1 MPCVICSGADC
12 AYRYIGVLNVTYRKA
27 SKRTKTG
34 TEAAASS
41 VSAAGDAVEGK
52 STKNNEKNSFSD
64 SSNRPTGKDESE
76 QPRVVSQSQHSEES
90 PQVVLAN
97 NRHILSGSI
106 FGTSLPSPS
115 AGELHSSISEDSI
128 HNGDKQAATVG
139 PGTNGGPHNEHDHST
154 RPAVPKHNVSWGATT
169 VNTQLKDQVFR
180 EVFGPPIIYRHHRH
194 GRGSSTLPRVKEA
207 DDRPSKRAPLQAT
220 SFLKLPE
227 KVETAPKS
235 DPRGQDSLDSAYKNA
250 SHQTLAER
258 LQQFDTAGKTKYD
271 FLEPNTLSRTHTPE
285 PRAEKM
291 AVAAGKQPRRRHS
304 GSGLRSRQSNV
315 HSDKRSALQYYEDDG
330 YGGDGEDEMFPMEI
344 DHITP
349 MTPMT
354 EANSPPSENRSVSSS
369 IRGESE
375 AKPDEVTSSRTS
387 DPEQVQ
393 FEPGARFEQF
403 LLLEDLTSGLNK
415 PCVLDLKMG
424 TRQYGIEANPKKKQ
438 SQREKCHKTTS
449 QQLGV
454 RICGMQV
461 WNVKT
466 QEYVFEDK
474 YFGRDIKAGNGF
486 QDALKRFL
494 NNGDGYGSTI
504 RHIPVI
510 LEKLWILE
518 NIVRNLP
525 GWRFYA
531 SSLLV
536 LYDAEPIPS
545 PAPPSDASSGKDS
558 NEDGDQSKAKRE
570 IELKIVDFANSVT
583 AEDELTDAT
592 PCPPH
597 YPDDVD
603 QGYLRGLRSLRECLK
618 CIWKEINGQDYDEGK
633 DGAGSIRGHEEDGG
647 YVSF

>member
-1 MPCVICSGADC
+1 M
-12 AYRYIGVLNVTYRKA
+12 LNVTYRKA

-41 VSAAGDAVEGK
+41 SSAAGDAIGGK
-52 STKNNEKNSFSD
+52 PTKNDENKSFLD
-64 SSNRPTGKDESE
+64 SSNRPKGKDESE
-76 QPRVVSQSQHSEES
+76 QPRIVSQSQQSEES

-115 AGELHSSISEDSI
+115 AGALHSNITEDFI
-128 HNGDKQAATVG
+128 HHGDQQAAMVG
-139 PGTNGGPHNEHDHST
+139 PSTNDGPHNDSDHAA
-154 RPAVPKHNVSWGATT
+154 RPAVPKHNASWGATT
-169 VNTQLKDQVFR
+169 VNTQLKDQVLR
-180 EVFGPPIIYRHHRH
+180 EVFGPPTIHRHHRH

-220 SFLKLPE
+220 SFLNSPE
-227 KVETAPKS
+227 KGETARES
-235 DPRGQDSLDSAYKNA
+235 DSYGQDSLDPASKDT

-258 LQQFDTAGKTKYD
+258 LQQFDPASMTKHD
-271 FLEPNTLSRTHTPE
+271 FLEPNALSRTHTPE

-315 HSDKRSALQYYEDDG
+315 DSDKRSVLQYYEDDG
-330 YGGDGEDEMFPMEI
+330 YGGDREDEMFPMEI
-344 DHITP
+344 DYATP
-349 MTPMT
+349 VTPIT
-354 EANSPPSENRSVSSS
+354 EANSAQSENGSVSGSEE
-369 IRGESE
+369 GKSE
-375 AKPDEVTSSRTS
+375 AKPGEANSSRTNGL
-387 DPEQVQ
+387 EQVQ
-393 FEPGARFEQF
+393 FEPGARLEKF
-403 LLLEDLTSGLNK
+403 LLLGDLTSGLNK

-466 QEYVFEDK
+466 QKYVFEDK

-494 NNGDGYGSTI
+494 YNGDGYGSTV

-536 LYDAEPIPS
+536 LYDAEPLPS
-545 PAPPSDASSGKDS
+545 PTPPSDTSSAKDS
-558 NEDGDQSKAKRE
+558 TENGDQSKAKWE

-603 QGYLRGLRSLRECLK
+603 QGYLRGLRSLREYLK
-618 CIWKEINGQDYDEGK
+618 GIWKEINGQDYDEGK
-633 DGAGSIRGHEEDGG
+633 DGAGSTHGHEEDGG

>member
-1 MPCVICSGADC
+1 MLTVL
-12 AYRYIGVLNVTYRKA
+12 YRYIGVLNVTYRKA

-34 TEAAASS
+34 TEAAPSS
-41 VSAAGDAVEGK
+41 LSAAGDTIGSKPTK
-52 STKNNEKNSFSD
+52 SDEKNLSSD
-64 SSNRPTGKDESE
+64 SSNRPKEKDESE
-76 QPRVVSQSQHSEES
+76 QPRIVSQSQQPEES

-115 AGELHSSISEDSI
+115 AGALHSSISEDSI
-128 HNGDKQAATVG
+128 HNGDTQAATAGPSTNVG
-139 PGTNGGPHNEHDHST
+139 PHDNHDNSM
-154 RPAVPKHNVSWGATT
+154 RAAVPKHNGSWGATT
-169 VNTQLKDQVFR
+169 VNTQLKDQVLR
-180 EVFGPPIIYRHHRH
+180 EVFGPPTIHRYHRH
-194 GRGSSTLPRVKEA
+194 GRGPSTLPRVKEA
-207 DDRPSKRAPLQAT
+207 DDRSSKRSPLQAT
-220 SFLKLPE
+220 SFLKSPE
-227 KVETAPKS
+227 HGVTAQKS
-235 DPRGQDSLDSAYKNA
+235 DSHRRDSLDLACKDTL
-250 SHQTLAER
+250 HQTLAER
-258 LQQFDTAGKTKYD
+258 LQHFDPAGMTKQD
-271 FLEPNTLSRTHTPE
+271 FLEPNAISRPHTPE
-285 PRAEKM
+285 PRAEKLT
-291 AVAAGKQPRRRHS
+291 AAAGKQPRRRHS

-315 HSDKRSALQYYEDDG
+315 DSDKRSGLQYYEDDG
-330 YGGDGEDEMFPMEI
+330 YGGDREDEMFPMEI

-349 MTPMT
+349 VTPMT
-354 EANSPPSENRSVSSS
+354 EASSAQSENGSVGSSEQ
-369 IRGESE
+369 RKSE
-375 AKPDEVTSSRTS
+375 AKPDEVNASLTN
-387 DPEQVQ
+387 DPEQAQ
-393 FEPGARFEQF
+393 FEPGARVEQF

-466 QEYVFEDK
+466 QKYVFEDK
-474 YFGRDIKAGNGF
+474 YFGRDIKAYNGF

-494 NNGDGYGSTI
+494 YNGDGYGSTM

-536 LYDAEPIPS
+536 LYDAEPLPS
-545 PAPPSDASSGKDS
+545 PAPTSDTSTGKDS
-558 NEDGDQSKAKRE
+558 TEEGDQSRVKRE

-583 AEDELTDAT
+583 AEDELTNVT

-633 DGAGSIRGHEEDGG
+633 NGSGSIHGHEEDGG

>member
-1 MPCVICSGADC
+1 M
-12 AYRYIGVLNVTYRKA
+12 LNVTYRKA
-27 SKRTKTG
+27 SKRIKTN
-34 TEAAASS
+34 TEAAASLL
-41 VSAAGDAVEGK
+41 SAASDAIGGK
-52 STKNNEKNSFSD
+52 STKNDENKSFLD
-64 SSNRPTGKDESE
+64 SSNRPKGKDESE
-76 QPRVVSQSQHSEES
+76 QPRIVSQSQQSEES

-115 AGELHSSISEDSI
+115 AGALHSNITEDFI
-128 HNGDKQAATVG
+128 HHGDKQAAMAG
-139 PGTNGGPHNEHDHST
+139 PSTNDGPHSDSDHAT
-154 RPAVPKHNVSWGATT
+154 RPAVPKHNASWGATT
-169 VNTQLKDQVFR
+169 VNTQLKDQVLR
-180 EVFGPPIIYRHHRH
+180 EVFGPPTIHRHHRH

-207 DDRPSKRAPLQAT
+207 DDRSSKRAPLQAT
-220 SFLKLPE
+220 SFLKSSE
-227 KVETAPKS
+227 EGETARES
-235 DPRGQDSLDSAYKNA
+235 DFYGQDSLDSANKDT

-258 LQQFDTAGKTKYD
+258 FQQFDSASMTKHD
-271 FLEPNTLSRTHTPE
+271 FLEPKALSRTRTPE

-291 AVAAGKQPRRRHS
+291 SVAAGKQPRRRHS

-315 HSDKRSALQYYEDDG
+315 DSDKRSVLQYYEDDG
-330 YGGDGEDEMFPMEI
+330 YGGDREDEMFPMEI
-344 DHITP
+344 DYATP
-349 MTPMT
+349 VTPT
-354 EANSPPSENRSVSSS
+354 TQASSAQSENGSVSGSEE
-369 IRGESE
+369 GKSE
-375 AKPDEVTSSRTS
+375 AKPGEVNSSRTNGL
-387 DPEQVQ
+387 EQVQ
-393 FEPGARFEQF
+393 FEPGARLEKF
-403 LLLEDLTSGLNK
+403 LLLGDLTSGLNK

-424 TRQYGIEANPKKKQ
+424 TRQYGIEASPKKKQ

-466 QEYVFEDK
+466 QKYVFEDK

-494 NNGDGYGSTI
+494 YNGDGYGSTV

-510 LEKLWILE
+510 LEKLWTLE

-536 LYDAEPIPS
+536 LYDAEPLPS
-545 PAPPSDASSGKDS
+545 PAPPSDTSSGKDS
-558 NEDGDQSKAKRE
+558 TEDGDLSKAKQE

-603 QGYLRGLRSLRECLK
+603 QGYLRGLRSLREYLK

-633 DGAGSIRGHEEDGG
+633 DGTVSIHGHEEDGG

>member
-1 MPCVICSGADC
+1 M
-12 AYRYIGVLNVTYRKA
+12 LNVTYRKA

-41 VSAAGDAVEGK
+41 SAAGDAMGSK
-52 STKNNEKNSFSD
+52 PAKNDENSFSLD
-64 SSNRPTGKDESE
+64 SSNPPKGKDESE
-76 QPRVVSQSQHSEES
+76 QPRIVSQSQQTEES

-115 AGELHSSISEDSI
+115 VGVLHSSITEDFI
-128 HNGDKQAATVG
+128 HNGDKQAATAA
-139 PGTNGGPHNEHDHST
+139 PSTSDGPHNDHDHST
-154 RPAVPKHNVSWGATT
+154 RPAVPKHNASWGATT

-180 EVFGPPIIYRHHRH
+180 EVFGPPTIHRHHRH

-207 DDRPSKRAPLQAT
+207 DERSSKRAPLQAT
-220 SFLKLPE
+220 SFLKSPE
-227 KVETAPKS
+227 KGETADS
-235 DPRGQDSLDSAYKNA
+235 DSYGQDSLDPGSRDT

-258 LQQFDTAGKTKYD
+258 LQQYDPASMTKYD
-271 FLEPNTLSRTHTPE
+271 FLESNALSRTHTPE
-285 PRAEKM
+285 PRTEKIS
-291 AVAAGKQPRRRHS
+291 VAAGKQPRRRHS
-304 GSGLRSRQSNV
+304 GSGLRSRQSDV
-315 HSDKRSALQYYEDDG
+315 YSDKRSALEYYEDDG
-330 YGGDGEDEMFPMEI
+330 YGGDREDDIFPMEL
-344 DHITP
+344 DYATP
-349 MTPMT
+349 VTPTT
-354 EANSPPSENRSVSSS
+354 EANSAQSENGSVSGSEK
-369 IRGESE
+369 GKSE
-375 AKPDEVTSSRTS
+375 AKPDEISSSLTNH
-387 DPEQVQ
+387 PEQVQ

-466 QEYVFEDK
+466 QQYVFEDK
-474 YFGRDIKAGNGF
+474 YFGRDIKASNGF

-494 NNGDGYGSTI
+494 YNGDGYASTTG
-504 RHIPVI
+504 HIPVI

-536 LYDAEPIPS
+536 LYDAEPLPS
-545 PAPPSDASSGKDS
+545 PAPPSDTSSGKDS
-558 NEDGDQSKAKRE
+558 TEDGDPPKAKRE

-618 CIWKEINGQDYDEGK
+618 SIWKELNGQDYDEGK
-633 DGAGSIRGHEEDGG
+633 DGGAGSMMHGHEEDGG

>member
-1 MPCVICSGADC
+1 MLTVL
-12 AYRYIGVLNVTYRKA
+12 YRYIGVLNVTYRKA
-27 SKRTKTG
+27 TKRTKTG
-34 TEAAASS
+34 TEPAASPL
-41 VSAAGDAVEGK
+41 SAAGDATGSK
-52 STKNNEKNSFSD
+52 PTKNDEKNSFSG
-64 SSNRPTGKDESE
+64 SSNRPKGKDESE
-76 QPRVVSQSQHSEES
+76 QPRIVSQSQQAEES

-97 NRHILSGSI
+97 NRHILAGSI

-115 AGELHSSISEDSI
+115 TGTPHSSTTEDFV
-128 HNGDKQAATVG
+128 HNGDKQAATAG
-139 PGTNGGPHNEHDHST
+139 PSTNGGPHNDHDHSM
-154 RPAVPKHNVSWGATT
+154 RPTVPKHNANWGATT

-180 EVFGPPIIYRHHRH
+180 EVFGPPTIHRHHRH
-194 GRGSSTLPRVKEA
+194 GRGSSTLPRAREA
-207 DDRPSKRAPLQAT
+207 DDRPSKRTPLQAT
-220 SFLKLPE
+220 SFVKSPE
-227 KVETAPKS
+227 KGETAKTS
-235 DPRGQDSLDSAYKNA
+235 DSHRRESLDLACKDTSY
-250 SHQTLAER
+250 QTLAER
-258 LQQFDTAGKTKYD
+258 LQQFDPASRSKHD
-271 FLEPNTLSRTHTPE
+271 LLEPSTLSRTHTPDA
-285 PRAEKM
+285 RAEKI
-291 AVAAGKQPRRRHS
+291 AVTAGKQARRRHS

-315 HSDKRSALQYYEDDG
+315 DSDKRTVLEYYEDDG
-330 YGGDGEDEMFPMEI
+330 YGGDREDEMFPM
-344 DHITP
+344 DFDYAMPVTP
-349 MTPMT
+349 MTA
-354 EANSPPSENRSVSSS
+354 ANPVGSVNSSEQ
-369 IRGESE
+369 GKSE
-375 AKPDEVTSSRTS
+375 AKPDEVNSSRTN

-438 SQREKCHKTTS
+438 SQREKCHRTTS

-466 QEYVFEDK
+466 QNYVFEDK

-494 NNGDGYGSTI
+494 YNGDGYGSTT

-510 LEKLWILE
+510 VEKLCILE
-518 NIVRNLP
+518 NIVRSLP

-536 LYDAEPIPS
+536 LYDAEPLPS
-545 PAPPSDASSGKDS
+545 PAAPSDTSSGKDS
-558 NEDGDQSKAKRE
+558 SEDGDQSKAKRE

-583 AEDELTDAT
+583 AEDELTEAT
-592 PCPPH
+592 ACPPH

-603 QGYLRGLRSLRECLK
+603 RGYLRGLRSLRECLK

-633 DGAGSIRGHEEDGG
+633 DGAGSIHGHEEDGG